1 MAITASE
8 IQVKRKGFVVNATS
22 ADLSGTEELKAAPG
36 AGKSI
41 HITSIDVVTAASIT
55 VTIGAGE
62 TAGAVTT
69 TLLGPSI
76 AFTAALAPWRMQFIP
91 SIKLDENVSLTVDAS
106 GAGQTH
112 IVVQGF
118 VE

>member
-1 MAITASE
+1 MAITVNE
-8 IQVKRKGFVVNATS
+8 IQVKRKGFVVNAIS
-22 ADLSGTEELKAAPG
+22 ADLSGAEELKAAV

-41 HITSIDVVTAASIT
+41 HLTSIDVITAATIT

-69 TLLGPSI
+69 ALLGPSI
-76 AFTAALAPWRMQFIP
+76 AFTAALVPWKMQFIP
-91 SIKLDENVSLTVDAS
+91 SIKLDANVALTVDAS